1 MKLYNSL
8 LVAGIVLAL
17 TAAQIAAAQ
26 QSAPAAGAQQATVRR
41 AGSAEEVFA
50 QWDKDKNKSISMD
63 EFKAGWNNVMA
74 ANAISR
80 LQTQFR
86 AQDTNK
92 SGFLEGSEYAALPLI
107 KQAGASAPLMSAYDA
122 NKDQKLDFK
131 EYAGLVD
138 TMMKNRQAAP
148 QK

>member
-1 MKLYNSL
+1 MKLNNSL
-8 LVAGIVLAL
+8 LAAGVVLAL

-26 QSAPAAGAQQATVRR
+26 QSAPAAGGQQATVRR

-50 QWDKDKNKSISMD
+50 LWDKDKNKSISME

-92 SGFLEGSEYAALPLI
+92 SGFLEGSEYSALPLI
-107 KQAGASAPLMSAYDA
+107 KQAGASAPLMSAYDS

-131 EYAGLVD
+131 EYASLVE
-138 TMMKNRQAAP
+138 TMMKNRPAP
-148 QK
+148 QQK